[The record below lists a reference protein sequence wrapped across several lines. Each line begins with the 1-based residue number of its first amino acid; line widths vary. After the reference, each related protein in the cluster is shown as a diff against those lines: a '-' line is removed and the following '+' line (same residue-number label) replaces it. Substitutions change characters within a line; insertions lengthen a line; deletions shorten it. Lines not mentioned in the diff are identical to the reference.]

1 VREQLVVALVG
12 VVSGAVLGGIGAA
25 LMLSR
30 QATTS
35 LPPPDVRVAWPAAL
49 VAVVLSVVLLGG
61 VCLVLGRRLASRA
74 VPGLLVEGAR

>member
-1 VREQLVVALVG
+1 MG
-12 VVSGAVLGGIGAA
+12 VLSGAVLGGIGAA

-35 LPPPDVRVAWPAAL
+35 LLPSPASASRGPPPL
-49 VAVVLSVVLLGG
+49 VAVALSVVLLGG

-74 VPGLLVEGAR
+74 VPELLVEGAR